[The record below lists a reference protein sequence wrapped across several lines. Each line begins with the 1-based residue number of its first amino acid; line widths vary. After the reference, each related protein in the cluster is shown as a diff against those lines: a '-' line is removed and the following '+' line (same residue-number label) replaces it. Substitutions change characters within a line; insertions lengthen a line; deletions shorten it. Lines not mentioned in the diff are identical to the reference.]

1 MATDSG
7 EPPRGPR
14 PSLGA
19 VLANWRTYD
28 ASFAAKLRMALVNN
42 VTKLR
47 TRKDCCGNL
56 GQPGC

>member
-1 MATDSG
+1 MADDDG
-7 EPPRGPR
+7 GPGRAR
-14 PSLGA
+14 PSLRTA
-19 VLANWRTYD
+19 FANWRAYD
-28 ASFAAKLRMALVNN
+28 ASIPAKLRMALSNS

>member
-1 MATDSG
+1 MTNDNG
-7 EPPRGPR
+7 DPPRRPR
-14 PSLGA
+14 PNMRA

-28 ASFAAKLRMALVNN
+28 ASPVAKLRMALANSL
-42 VTKLR
+42 TKLR